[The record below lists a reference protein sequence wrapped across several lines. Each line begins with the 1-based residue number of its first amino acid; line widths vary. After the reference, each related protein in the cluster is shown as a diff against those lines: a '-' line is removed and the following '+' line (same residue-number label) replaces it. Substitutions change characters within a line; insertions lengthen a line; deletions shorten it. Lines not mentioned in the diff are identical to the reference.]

1 MTPNLLNNIRD
12 LSPHAAFRAGMSL
25 GARDGWMLTA
35 RLARLRGDTSR
46 VEQAVR
52 YARSEN
58 RSIVHELR
66 ESRRANPTTESRMI
80 TALTHSPAPGAAS
93 ESP

>member
-1 MTPNLLNNIRD
+1 MTPNLLNNISN
-12 LSPHAAFRAGMSL
+12 LSPHAAFRAGRAL
-25 GARDGWMLTA
+25 GARSGWMLMA

-58 RSIVHELR
+58 RSLVRELR
-66 ESRRANPTTESRMI
+66 EIELGTRQVE
-80 TALTHSPAPGAAS
+80 AA
-93 ESP
+93 